1 MAAPL
6 LSSAR
11 SRARRFPANVVYED
25 EKVAAALLC
34 ARFFFA
40 SPPALAGPLSRGP
53 VARCPGAR
61 RGGWR
66 HCCGWAEG
74 RATDGASLG
83 CGALY
88 RTIPKTSRFVG
99 VPSRPPAAAA
109 PTGLLVLSG
118 SPRFPAPPTPSLR
131 VVYAR
136 AQRRASDGYALGGS
150 RRRLPRDIPLA
161 LQVEQSLLPRDG
173 SGPTSCRMVVLKP

>member
-11 SRARRFPANVVYED
+11 SPARRFPANVVYED

-61 RGGWR
+61 QGGWR

-83 CGALY
+83 RGALY

-99 VPSRPPAAAA
+99 VPSRPVP
-109 PTGLLVLSG
+109 
-118 SPRFPAPPTPSLR
+118 
-131 VVYAR
+131 
-136 AQRRASDGYALGGS
+136 
-150 RRRLPRDIPLA
+150 RLPRRVPGCWYCPVRLGFQPPPPPRSVSCMRARREGPLTVTRWVA
-161 LQVEQSLLPRDG
+161 AADVCRVISLWHCKSSKVCCRGMGAALPRVG
-173 SGPTSCRMVVLKP
+173 W